1 MPTIFIE
8 GFKFRFYSSDVHEP
22 PHVHVIH
29 GENMAKIW
37 LKPVETEYNRGF
49 NRAELNRVLKLTEQN
64 QARLL
69 EAWNEYFDR

>member
-22 PHVHVIH
+22 PHVHVIRD
-29 GENMAKIW
+29 NNVAKIW
-37 LKPVETEYNRGF
+37 LDAVELECNHGYS
-49 NRAELNRVLKLTEQN
+49 RAELNRVLKLTEQN
-64 QARLL
+64 RGRLL